1 MYPEP
6 QWGQVMNTV
15 KHNNVIASFN
25 NKRLFDAIANT

>member
-6 QWGQVMNTV
+6 QWGQVMNIV

-25 NKRLFDAIANT
+25 NKRLFDVIAKT

>member
-6 QWGQVMNTV
+6 QWGQVMNIV

-25 NKRLFDAIANT
+25 NKNLPML